1 MRNLCNTSRLLFPL
15 LLIFC
20 INVYSHAQ
28 DLKPVMNH
36 GIIVI
41 SKGNGSIL
49 CNDQFNVLD
58 TKEFVLK
65 DNADLSLKFSPKQ
78 GYKLSKLT
86 INGIN
91 KVSDVEDNHLTLKGI
106 SRRTTIV
113 ATFNNNE
120 EIDDVVKLTIT
131 SKGDGILYYN
141 NQPISGSG
149 WSTDVKR
156 GSFIH
161 LRCEPKKGNE
171 LKRLSINGI
180 LRDISEE
187 GYSFKI
193 QETTSVNAQF
203 EISSSA
209 DAAAAAAT
217 GATATTPSEEKP
229 KFEMNVCGPGKASLS
244 GEIQGVIAGNPNDP
258 LARNHETFY
267 VTNGS
272 DVTIRLSPVKNIK
285 RFVVG
290 LKDLTKTVKSS
301 NGIYT
306 VGVTHQFPKFGTT
319 TATAEF
325 TQRYKVSIQHN
336 EYGKYSQSYGLTK
349 MEGSN
354 SYVIENGA
362 NGRLWLAAN
371 KNCRLAAL
379 TVNGINM
386 LGSVTPSQT
395 INTGGGPAFDFDLRN
410 VKEDCKIV
418 ITFAPEPKL
427 TIICGQYGSADR
439 AGSIGDPTKYIHH
452 ADPDYSINAG
462 SSRSFNEPSAASTS
476 NFSGKPWILRTIANV
491 GYELDALIVNGVDM
505 TSSVS
510 RYPASSP
517 RNNQEICYLSL
528 GNIQQDTRVEITY
541 RPIQTE
547 EWVDLGTGV
556 KWCTHNVGAAK
567 AQDSGYYYSW
577 KEANALKVPKGRL
590 PSYEEIQR
598 LIKECHPEFTQEK
611 GIPGIRFYHRSDR
624 SKSIFIPAA
633 GYYSQSNPDKIE
645 EQSAE
650 GAIWTSDQTGAKS
663 KMGEAM
669 KEHTMNPIWLLIGDA
684 FSSEGFDRAALAF
697 SVKEQVV
704 NAINADIGARMSV
717 RLVLDK

>member
-1 MRNLCNTSRLLFPL
+1 
-15 LLIFC
+15 
-20 INVYSHAQ
+20 
-28 DLKPVMNH
+28 MNH

-229 KFEMNVCGPGKASLS
+229 KFVMKVCGPGKASLS
-244 GEIQGVIAGNPNDP
+244 GEIHGVISGNPNTP
-258 LARNHETFY
+258 FASNEESFY

-272 DVTIRLSPVKNIK
+272 DVTIELSPVQNIK
-285 RFVVG
+285 RFVIG
-290 LKDLTKTVKSS
+290 MKDLTQTVKSS
-301 NGIYT
+301 NGLYT
-306 VGVTHQFPKFGTT
+306 VGVTHQHPKFGMTS
-319 TATAEF
+319 ATAEF
-325 TQRYKVSIQHN
+325 TQRYKVEIQHN
-336 EYGKYSQSYGLTK
+336 EYGKYSTSNGLTK
-349 MEGSN
+349 MGGAN
-354 SYVIENGA
+354 SYVIEKGGNGK
-362 NGRLWLAAN
+362 LWFAA
-371 KNCRLAAL
+371 KKHCRLVAL
-379 TVNGINM
+379 TVNGTNM
-386 LGSVTPSQT
+386 FGNVTSSQT
-395 INTGGGPAFDFDLRN
+395 VVTGGGPTYDFDLGT

-418 ITFAPEPKL
+418 ATFAPDPKL
-427 TIICGQYGSADR
+427 TIICGQYGCADR
-439 AGSIGDPTKYIHH
+439 AASIDDGTKYIHYL
-452 ADPDYSINAG
+452 DPEYGINAG
-462 SSRSFNEPSAASTS
+462 NSKIFYEPSAAESS
-476 NFSGKPWILRTIANV
+476 IFYGKPWILRMLANE
-491 GYELDALIVNGVDM
+491 GYELESLIINGSDM
-505 TSSVS
+505 SSYVKRLIPNS
-510 RYPASSP
+510 A
-517 RNNQEICYLSL
+517 RNNREISYISL
-528 GNIQQDTRVEITY
+528 GKIQQDTRVEIAFKKL
-541 RPIQTE
+541 E
-547 EWVDLGTGV
+547 NDWVDLGTGV
-556 KWCTHNVGAAK
+556 KWATRNVGAVK
-567 AQDSGYYYSW
+567 AQDTGGYYSW
-577 KEANALKVPKGRL
+577 KDAKALKVQEGRL
-590 PSYEEIQR
+590 PSYEEILR
-598 LIKECHPEFTQEK
+598 LINECHPEFTQEK
-611 GIPGIRFYHRSDR
+611 GVKGIRFYHRSNR
-624 SKSIFIPAA
+624 SFSIFIPAA
-633 GYYSQSNPDKIE
+633 GYYPEKGNNLVEKMS
-645 EQSAE
+645 E
-650 GAIWTSDQTGAKS
+650 GAIWTSSQTGATK
-663 KMGEAM
+663 KMGQAM
-669 KEHTMNPIWLLIGDA
+669 KEHTMNPIWLMIGDA
-684 FSSEGFDRAALAF
+684 ISSEGFDRAALAF
-697 SVKEQVV
+697 SVTEEVV
-704 NAINADIGARMSV
+704 NAIDADIGARMSV